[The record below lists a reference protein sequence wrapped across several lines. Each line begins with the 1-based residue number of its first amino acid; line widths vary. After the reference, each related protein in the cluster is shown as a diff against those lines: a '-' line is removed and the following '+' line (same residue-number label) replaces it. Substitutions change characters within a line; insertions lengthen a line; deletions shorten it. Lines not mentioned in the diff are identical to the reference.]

1 MLVDSAAGAFLAAG
15 AVATAAAAVRGGA
28 TARRGAARGPR
39 LALALALATAAYADG
54 FEDSWWPPIAACGLA
69 AVGILGLVL
78 ARSGPADRLS
88 WLDATMGASSTAGL
102 VVAAR
107 AGTAAAGGARGGAA
121 GPPPGRGGPRW
132 AGGGPARGVGGPG
145 AGT

>member
-28 TARRGAARGPR
+28 TARRGAARGAR
-39 LALALALATAAYADG
+39 LALALGLATAAYADVV
-54 FEDSWWPPIAACGLA
+54 EDSRWPPIAACALA

-88 WLDATMGASSTAGL
+88 WLPPPPRGAPP
-102 VVAAR
+102 
-107 AGTAAAGGARGGAA
+107 A
-121 GPPPGRGGPRW
+121 GPPRRG
-132 AGGGPARGVGGPG
+132 AA
-145 AGT
+145 AA